1 MVRYA
6 DLVLKAEKFL
16 VGGCQKEKR
25 PVTEGDAYG
34 RSSWQNLAFRNTLY

>member
-16 VGGCQKEKR
+16 VGECQKGKW
-25 PVTEGDAYG
+25 PVTEGDQPLRAK
-34 RSSWQNLAFRNTLY
+34 